1 MKQGKKLLE
10 ESIRML
16 LLLIAVSI
24 VAFLLITKA
33 PIDPLVSYIGTNSTL
48 SEEAKTEIV
57 KEWGLKDPLPQR
69 FFIWVKHAVRGDLGR
84 SITYKKSVSTVIRT
98 KFSYSILLMVLA
110 WLFSGILGF
119 VIGIFCGMRQGGIL
133 DKLIKTFC
141 LLIKSAPVFWI
152 GLLALTVFAVWLG
165 WFPIGMAVPT
175 GKLASDVTVGD
186 RIRHLV
192 LPVFTLTLV
201 SISEVVLYTRQRVI
215 EIRNSDFILYARA
228 RGENNRQLVRRH
240 ILRNV
245 ALPAITVQFA
255 SFNELF
261 GGMALAETVFAYP
274 GIGTAATAAA
284 TNADVPLLLG
294 IAVCSAIFVFVGNLI
309 ANLLYGVFD
318 PRIREGEQ
326 RG

>member
-10 ESIRML
+10 ECIRML
-16 LLLIAVSI
+16 LLLIAVSV

-48 SEEAKTEIV
+48 SEEAKAEIV
-57 KEWGLKDPLPQR
+57 EEWGLKDPLPQR
-69 FFIWVKHAVRGDLGR
+69 FFIWAGHAVRGDLGR
-84 SITYKKSVSTVIRT
+84 SITYKKPVMEVIRT
-98 KFSYSILLMVLA
+98 RFSYSILLMMLA
-110 WLFSGILGF
+110 WLFSGVLGF
-119 VIGIFCGMRQGGIL
+119 AMGILCGMRQGGIL
-133 DKLIKTFC
+133 DRLVKTFC

-152 GLLALTVFAVWLG
+152 GLLTLTVFAVRLG

-175 GKLASDVTVGD
+175 GKLASDVTVAD

-192 LPVFTLTLV
+192 LPVLTLTLV
-201 SISEVVLYTRQRVI
+201 SMSEVVLYTRQKVI
-215 EIRNSDFILYARA
+215 EVRSSDFILYARA
-228 RGENNRQLVRRH
+228 RGESNRQLVRRH

-294 IAVCSAIFVFVGNLI
+294 IAVFSAMFVFAGNLI